1 MSDIL
6 RWDLEQ
12 KKYVPFSPPQNCQFG
27 FSIVPF
33 GDDLAINW
41 AKCGAVIASK
51 TAYTSY
57 LIQNEDGFGYCI
69 CGDCLTKEIQER
81 KDSYAAEKRRQ

>member
-1 MSDIL
+1 MSNIL

-12 KKYVPFSPPQNCQFG
+12 KKYVPYSPPQNCQFG

-33 GDDLAINW
+33 GDDLAINC
-41 AKCGAVIASK
+41 ARCGAVIASR

-57 LIQNEDGFGYCI
+57 LIQDENGVGYCI
-69 CGDCLTKEIQER
+69 CVDCMTKELQER
-81 KDSYAAEKRRQ
+81 KDSYAAEKSRK